1 MGADAYQ
8 YIPLYQAGSGELRR
22 GLDDE
27 ELLES
32 RELKELLHRLTER
45 GEGNAATRR
54 AKVSE
59 SGKKDPESG
68 TADIGQLRAVEDNA
82 VILLA
87 REKMQT
93 LLQQGTGRDI
103 QATMELEDRNFSN

>member
-1 MGADAYQ
+1 MEGKTALGTPWVRTL
-8 YIPLYQAGSGELRR
+8 ISIFLLYQAGSGELRR

-54 AKVSE
+54 AKVSV
-59 SGKKDPESG
+59 SGKKDPETG
-68 TADIGQLRAVEDNA
+68 TADIG
-82 VILLA
+82 
-87 REKMQT
+87 
-93 LLQQGTGRDI
+93 
-103 QATMELEDRNFSN
+103 